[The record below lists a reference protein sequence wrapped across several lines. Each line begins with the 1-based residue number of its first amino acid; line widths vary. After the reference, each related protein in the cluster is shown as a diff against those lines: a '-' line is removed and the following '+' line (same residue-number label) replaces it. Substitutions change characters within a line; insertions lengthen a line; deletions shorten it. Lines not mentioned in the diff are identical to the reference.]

1 MLSALLALAT
11 SSRSLPPPPLQ
22 FSARIVTTAHQLNA
36 TDDYPPRTRQLTV
49 YYDFPARRS
58 RVDYDGVAPHEPPK
72 AFVRRYD
79 LQFEWSVLELGGE
92 KACHKSRLR
101 EAMPMPRWP
110 EAMRLVGDEMARG
123 RRCERWREDHGEEVV
138 ELLVERDGGAPVRLT
153 THIVDPSSP
162 DGERSPLLSYEVLD
176 FEPVGCSQGEAGEGR
191 GRGGRAR
198 PRSGRAHHLCT
209 LGKPSS
215 LLAEPSSS
223 SVCRPRP
230 QAAPPEEAFRMLA
243 SSTSPVFEGAGA
255 LRVEQCERVAQ
266 EMGFPYIHF
275 LHSYYYT

>member
-153 THIVDPSSP
+153 THIVDFSSP

-176 FEPVGCSQGEAGEGR
+176 FEP
-191 GRGGRAR
+191 
-198 PRSGRAHHLCT
+198 
-209 LGKPSS
+209 
-215 LLAEPSSS
+215 
-223 SVCRPRP
+223 
-230 QAAPPEEAFRMLA
+230 AAPPEEAFRMLA